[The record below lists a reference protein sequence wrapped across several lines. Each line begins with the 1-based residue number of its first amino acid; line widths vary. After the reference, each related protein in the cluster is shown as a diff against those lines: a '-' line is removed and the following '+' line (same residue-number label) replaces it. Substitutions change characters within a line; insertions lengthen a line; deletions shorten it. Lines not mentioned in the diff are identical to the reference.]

1 MRFAAV
7 RQIYILFNIYLLLVT
22 NITNLLKDYFI
33 TNTYYQKFIFI
44 FIHQMVMK
52 KYYTN
57 TAETVYFYIAKIK
70 YIMYLYAN

>member
-33 TNTYYQKFIFI
+33 TNTYYQKFILKNIFLFLYIKAAVTTIKINPTPNAIGKFI
-44 FIHQMVMK
+44 
-52 KYYTN
+52 Y
-57 TAETVYFYIAKIK
+57 
-70 YIMYLYAN
+70 

>member
-33 TNTYYQKFIFI
+33 TNTYY
-44 FIHQMVMK
+44 
-52 KYYTN
+52 TN

>member
-33 TNTYYQKFIFI
+33 I